1 MSSRTV
7 TGHDREAVPSPALGG
22 DLAAVVYRALRD
34 AAQRLDG
41 VAAAVYLLTADGGEL
56 KAAMIGGSSPSVFT
70 LPGHMTLDAPYASSR
85 ALATEAV
92 VVLTDPDPQVE
103 DRSDPPLDLPHYPFA
118 VAATPLVCE
127 GVRFGALSVL
137 RPENR
142 GGYDAADRARLAAL
156 GDRLAQTFAALAE
169 RGTAIVPGH
178 MPAVVPID
186 RAARTDVV
194 DETAGDVLW
203 GVRGVAGSVG
213 LSLMYP
219 LRRLSEMVN
228 QATTLDQLVGAAGF
242 CVMAPFRARALVLAS
257 VGRGRLW
264 VVGHSGDSADLARR
278 IHGSG
283 LHTAQPAA
291 EAVRRRTLVVA
302 GGCAPLAAGP
312 LLPDDGSPSAAYLPL
327 VGNRHVIDLPFIG
340 KDDVVGVCCLEFA
353 GPRRFS
359 PEERAVL
366 AMMAGTL
373 GPAVERVELGRKRHA
388 LAETLQKRLL
398 PPVLSESPQLTTTA
412 RYEPAVAASEVGGD
426 WYDVIDLP
434 GRRVVLVVGDVE
446 GHAMESAALMGQ
458 LRGAVVA
465 YATEG
470 HKPAAVIDRTGRL
483 LARLGTDLLATCCV
497 IALDTADGVAEVAL
511 AGHPPPLVMGPD
523 GGVAVLEAPSNV
535 PLGVAVGGA
544 CRAREHTVV
553 PGSVLM
559 LYSDG
564 LLDACVPDPTAAAA
578 GLFRTGGCMAGDNLE
593 ELADGVVAEMPGFDQ
608 RRDDAVLLLA
618 RFEGADV
625 RDGSRTGHLH
635 LQEHDLLGVKAA
647 RGFVHDS
654 LRAWG
659 LEEMTEDLQLVASEV
674 VTNALI
680 HAGSDVDVRLRAFR
694 DNIRME
700 VRDSDSDP
708 PVPSAFSLT
717 EEGSSQAES
726 GRGLFLVDALTRAWN
741 SSPNGRGKTVWLE
754 MAIPGA

>member
-7 TGHDREAVPSPALGG
+7 TGHDRATVPARSLGG
-22 DLAAVVYRALRD
+22 DLATVIHRALRD
-34 AAQRLDG
+34 AADRLDG
-41 VAAAVYLLTADGGEL
+41 VAAAVYLLAEDGSEL
-56 KAAMIGGSSPSVFT
+56 EAAMIGGSSPSVFT
-70 LPGHMTLDAPYASSR
+70 LPGHMALDAPYASAR
-85 ALATEAV
+85 ALAAEEV
-92 VVLTDPDPQVE
+92 VVLTDLDPQIDVRR
-103 DRSDPPLDLPHYPFA
+103 DLPLDLPHYPFA
-118 VAATPLVCE
+118 VAAAPLVTD

-137 RPENR
+137 RPETR
-142 GGYDAADRARLAAL
+142 GGYDGADRARLAVL
-156 GDRLAQTFAALAE
+156 GDRLAQTFAVLAAH
-169 RGTAIVPGH
+169 GTAIVPGH
-178 MPAVVPID
+178 MPVLAPIV
-186 RAARTDVV
+186 RAGYAETV
-194 DETAGDVLW
+194 DEAAGDVLW
-203 GVRGVAGSVG
+203 GVRGVPGSAG

-228 QATTLDQLVGAAGF
+228 QATTLDQLVGAARF
-242 CVMAPFRARALVLAS
+242 CVMAPFHARALVLAS

-264 VVGHSGDSADLARR
+264 VVGHSGASSELARTL
-278 IHGSG
+278 HGSG
-283 LHTAQPAA
+283 LHTTEPAA
-291 EAVRRRTLVVA
+291 EAVRRRALVVA
-302 GGCAPLAAGP
+302 GGCTPLAAGP

-340 KDDVVGVCCLEFA
+340 KDQVVGVCCLEFG

-366 AMMAGTL
+366 SMMAGSM

-388 LAETLQKRLL
+388 LAESLQKRLL

-412 RYEPAVAASEVGGD
+412 RYQPAVAASEVGGD

-434 GRRVVLVVGDVE
+434 GRRAVLVVGDVE
-446 GHAMESAALMGQ
+446 GHSIESAALMGQ

-465 YATEG
+465 YVTEG
-470 HKPAAVIDRTGRL
+470 HRPAAVIDRTGRL

-497 IALDTADGVAEVAL
+497 IALDTVDGVAEVAL

-523 GGVAVLEAPSNV
+523 GVVTVLEAPSNV
-535 PLGVAVGGA
+535 PLGVSVPAA
-544 CRAREHTVV
+544 CRAREHTVA

-564 LLDACVPDPTAAAA
+564 LVDPCAPDPTVAAAA
-578 GLFRTGGCMAGDNLE
+578 LFRSGSTAGANLE
-593 ELADGVVAEMPGFDQ
+593 EIADGVVAETPGFHD

-618 RFEGADV
+618 GFEGAGV
-625 RDGSRTGHLH
+625 RDASRTGHLH
-635 LQEHDLLGVKAA
+635 LQEHDLLGVKTA
-647 RGFVHDS
+647 RGFVDDS

-659 LEEMTEDLQLVASEV
+659 LEEMSEDLQLVASEV

-680 HAGSDVDVRLRAFR
+680 HAGSDVDVRLRAFG

-726 GRGLFLVDALTRAWN
+726 GRGLFLVDALASAWN